1 MSPVC
6 SPPAVLVV
14 DDDEGVRGVVRV
26 LIVTGCAEIPDN
38 CQISCDSMLSK
49 PISASLLFSEL
60 ERMSTNAEAV
70 SP

>member
-14 DDDEGVRGVVRV
+14 DDDEGVRGVLAALV
-26 LIVTGCAEIPDN
+26 A
-38 CQISCDSMLSK
+38 SFCDSILSK